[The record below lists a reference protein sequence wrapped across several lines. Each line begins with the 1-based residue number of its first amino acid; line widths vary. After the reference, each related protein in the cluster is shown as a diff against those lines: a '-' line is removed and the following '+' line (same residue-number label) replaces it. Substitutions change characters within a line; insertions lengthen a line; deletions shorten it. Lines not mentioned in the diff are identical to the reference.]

1 MVTGSGPAG
10 RIGLVVGT
18 EVPPVLASG
27 ADSGARVGGGVGER
41 LGGVIAVLSG
51 EFDPEG
57 DSGRGRVIE
66 GRVRLIGIAVLH
78 KKSSQIELG

>member
-18 EVPPVLASG
+18 EVSPIVTSG
-27 ADSGARVGGGVGER
+27 ADSVARVGGGVGER
-41 LGGVIAVLSG
+41 VGGVIAIRSG

-66 GRVRLIGIAVLH
+66 GRVRLIGMAALH
-78 KKSSQIELG
+78 KKRTEVELG

>member
-1 MVTGSGPAG
+1 MA
-10 RIGLVVGT
+10 GT
-18 EVPPVLASG
+18 EVSPVSASG
-27 ADSGARVGGGVGER
+27 ADSVARVDGGVGER

-51 EFDPEG
+51 GFDPEG

-78 KKSSQIELG
+78 KKATEMELG

>member
-1 MVTGSGPAG
+1 M
-10 RIGLVVGT
+10 VGT
-18 EVPPVLASG
+18 EVSPVLASG

-57 DSGRGRVIE
+57 DSGRGRMIE
-66 GRVRLIGIAVLH
+66 GRVRLTGIAVLH
-78 KKSSQIELG
+78 KRATQVELG

>member
-1 MVTGSGPAG
+1 MT
-10 RIGLVVGT
+10 
-18 EVPPVLASG
+18 SG
-27 ADSGARVGGGVGER
+27 ADSVARVGGGVGER

-51 EFDPEG
+51 ECDPEG

-78 KKSSQIELG
+78 KETEMEFG